1 MSDVSTWAITAGGNN
16 SASPDGFPEGMPP
29 SALNDSS
36 REVMAAVA
44 RYYREGINQSS
55 QSSNYTLVLT
65 DANKHILHPSGA
77 GAGDT
82 FTIPANASVAFP
94 LGTCVTFVNDD
105 SSAVSIAITSDT
117 LTMAGTALTGIRSLQ
132 QNGIA
137 TALKI
142 TTTKWLISGVGLS

>member
-1 MSDVSTWAITAGGNN
+1 MTDVSTWAITAGGNT
-16 SASPDGFPEGMPP
+16 SASPDGFPEGMAP
-29 SALNDSS
+29 SGLNDSS

-44 RYYREGINQSS
+44 RFYREGINQSS

-65 DANKHILHPSGA
+65 DANKHIFHPTGA

-82 FTIPANASVAFP
+82 YTIPANASVAYP
-94 LGTCVTFVNDD
+94 LGTILTFVNED
-105 SSAVSIAITSDT
+105 SNAVSIAITTDT
-117 LTMAGTALTGIRSLQ
+117 LTLAGTTSTGTRTLA

-137 TALKI
+137 NALKI

>member
-1 MSDVSTWAITAGGNN
+1 MSDVSTWSITAGSNN
-16 SASPDGFPEGMPP
+16 SAPPDGAPEGMAP
-29 SALNDSS
+29 SSVNDTL

-44 RYYREGINQSS
+44 RYYREGANQSS

-65 DANKHILHPSGA
+65 DANKHILHPSGG
-77 GAGDT
+77 GASDV

-94 LGTCVTFVNDD
+94 LGTIVTFVNDD
-105 SSAVSIAITSDT
+105 SNAVSIAITTDT
-117 LTMAGTALTGIRSLQ
+117 LTLAGAGSTGTRTLA

-142 TTTKWLISGVGLS
+142 TSTKWLISGVGLS